1 MSENLT
7 LLNVIL
13 SRPRGF
19 CAGVVRAV
27 QIVEEALHRYGAPIY
42 VRHEI
47 VHNKHVVAGL
57 TARGAI
63 FVDDVAEI
71 PEGAITI
78 FSAHGVAP
86 DVERS
91 AAKRSLDVIDATCP
105 LVRRVHNEGRRYADK
120 DYDVVLIGHRGHPE
134 VEGTS
139 GQIGG
144 RLHIVATPADVEALQ
159 IADAGKVAF
168 VTQTTLSLSDTQ
180 DTINALK
187 RRYPEIVGQDTRD
200 ICYATQN
207 RQNAVADLLKRIELL
222 LVVGSAN
229 SSNTNRLQEIGHTAG
244 IPSYLIDNPAMIDP
258 AWLTNVSTVGITAGA
273 SAPEV
278 VVQDAVKYLATLRRV
293 VVTEMDGRDETV
305 KFRLP
310 DRFVAKTEARVQ

>member
-1 MSENLT
+1 MSEHLT
-7 LLNVIL
+7 PLTVIL

-27 QIVEEALHRYGAPIY
+27 QIVEEALQRYGAPIY

-57 TARGAI
+57 MERGAV
-63 FVDDVAEI
+63 FVDDVSEI

-91 AAKRSLDVIDATCP
+91 ADARHLDVIDATCP
-105 LVRRVHNEGRRYADK
+105 LVRRVHNEGRRYTQQG
-120 DYDVVLIGHRGHPE
+120 YDVVLIGHRGHPE

-144 RLHIVATPADVEALQ
+144 RLHIVSTPAEVAAIQVDDPAR
-159 IADAGKVAF
+159 VAF

-180 DTINALK
+180 TTIAALK
-187 RRYPEIVGQDTRD
+187 QRFPGIVGQDTRD

-207 RQNAVADLLKRIELL
+207 RQNAVADLLQRVDLL

-229 SSNTNRLQEIGHTAG
+229 SSNTTRLQEIGRSAG
-244 IPSYLIDNPAMIDP
+244 VPSYLIDGPSMIDID
-258 AWLTNVSTVGITAGA
+258 WLQNVSTVGITAGA

-278 VVQDAVKYLATLRRV
+278 LVQDTVQFLASLRPV
-293 VVTEMDGRDETV
+293 VVTEMDGREEAV
-305 KFRLP
+305 RFRMP
-310 DRFVAKTEARVQ
+310 DRFVAKAEVRV

>member
-1 MSENLT
+1 MSDNLT
-7 LLNVIL
+7 SLTVIL

-27 QIVEEALHRYGAPIY
+27 QIVEEALQRYGAPIY

-57 TARGAI
+57 SDRGAV

-71 PEGAITI
+71 PPGAITI

-86 DVERS
+86 EVEKS
-91 AAKRSLDVIDATCP
+91 AEARGLDVIDATCP
-105 LVRRVHNEGRRYADK
+105 LVRRVHNEGRRYAQLG
-120 DYDVVLIGHRGHPE
+120 YDVVLIGHRGHPE

-144 RLHIVATPADVEALQ
+144 RLHIVSTPDEVDALHVEDPAR
-159 IADAGKVAF
+159 VAF

-180 DTINALK
+180 ATISALK
-187 RRYPEIVGQDTRD
+187 QRFPAIVGQDTRD

-207 RQNAVADLLKRIELL
+207 RQNAVADLLKRIDLL
-222 LVVGSAN
+222 LVVGSSN
-229 SSNTNRLQEIGHTAG
+229 SSNTNRLQEIGRAAG
-244 IPSYLIDNPAMIDP
+244 VPSYLIDGPHMIDT
-258 AWLTNVSTVGITAGA
+258 AWLEGVSTVGITAGA
-273 SAPEV
+273 SAPEI
-278 VVQDAVKYLATLRRV
+278 VVQDTVKFLASLRPV
-293 VVTEMDGRDETV
+293 VVTEMDGRDEAV
-305 KFRLP
+305 RFRMP
-310 DRFVAKTEARVQ
+310 DRFVAKAEVRV

>member
-7 LLNVIL
+7 PLTVIL

-27 QIVEEALHRYGAPIY
+27 QIVEQALERYGAPIY

-57 TARGAI
+57 RQRGAV
-63 FVDDVAEI
+63 FVDEVEQI
-71 PEGAITI
+71 PQGAITI

-86 DVERS
+86 EIEQS
-91 AAKRSLDVIDATCP
+91 AEARGLDVIDATCP
-105 LVRRVHNEGRRYADK
+105 LVRRVHNEGRRYAQLG
-120 DYDVVLIGHRGHPE
+120 YDVVLIGHRGHPE

-144 RLHIVATPADVEALQ
+144 RLHIVATPLDVDALVVE
-159 IADAGKVAF
+159 DTTRVAF

-180 DTINALK
+180 ETITALK
-187 RRYPEIVGQDTRD
+187 RRFPTIVGQDTRD

-207 RQNAVADLLKRIELL
+207 RQNAVAELLKSIELL

-229 SSNTNRLQEIGHTAG
+229 SSNTTRLQEIGRNAG
-244 IPSYLIDNPAMIDP
+244 VRSHLIDGPQMIEP
-258 AWLTNVSTVGITAGA
+258 AWLENISTVGITAGA
-273 SAPEV
+273 SAPESL
-278 VVQDAVKYLATLRRV
+278 VQDTVKFLASLRQV
-293 VVTEMDGRDETV
+293 VVTEMDGRDEAV
-305 KFRLP
+305 RFRLP
-310 DRFVAKTEARVQ
+310 DRFAAKAEIRL

>member
-1 MSENLT
+1 MSDNLT
-7 LLNVIL
+7 QLTVTL

-27 QIVEEALHRYGAPIY
+27 RIVEEALQRYGAPIY

-47 VHNKHVVAGL
+47 VHNNHVVAGL
-57 TARGAI
+57 TERGAV
-63 FVDDVAEI
+63 FVDDVDRI

-86 DVERS
+86 EVERS
-91 AAKRSLDVIDATCP
+91 AEAHGLDVIDATCP
-105 LVRRVHNEGRRYADK
+105 LVRRVHNEGRRYAQLG
-120 DYDVVLIGHRGHPE
+120 YDVVLIGHRGHPE

-144 RLHIVATPADVEALQ
+144 RLHIVSTPAEVDALQ
-159 IADAGKVAF
+159 VDDPARVAF

-180 DTINALK
+180 MTISALK
-187 RRYPEIVGQDTRD
+187 RRFPDIVGQDTRD

-207 RQNAVADLLKRIELL
+207 RQNAVADLLKRVDLL

-229 SSNTNRLQEIGHTAG
+229 SSNTSRLLEIGRTAG
-244 IPSYLIDNPAMIDP
+244 VPSYMIDGP
-258 AWLTNVSTVGITAGA
+258 HMIDVDWLDGVHTVGITAGA

-278 VVQDAVKYLATLRRV
+278 LVQETVAFLASLRPV
-293 VVTEMDGRDETV
+293 IVTEMDGRDEAV
-305 KFRLP
+305 RFRMP
-310 DRFVAKTEARVQ
+310 DRFVAKAEVRA

>member
-1 MSENLT
+1 MSDNLT
-7 LLNVIL
+7 PLTVIL

-27 QIVEEALHRYGAPIY
+27 QIVEEALQRYGAPIY

-57 TARGAI
+57 TERGAV

-71 PEGAITI
+71 PPGAITI

-86 DVERS
+86 EVEKS
-91 AAKRSLDVIDATCP
+91 AEARGLDVIDATCP
-105 LVRRVHNEGRRYADK
+105 LVRRVHNEGRRYAQLG
-120 DYDVVLIGHRGHPE
+120 YDVVLIGHRGHPE

-144 RLHIVATPADVEALQ
+144 RLHIVSTPHEVDALHVEDPAR
-159 IADAGKVAF
+159 VAF

-180 DTINALK
+180 ATISALK
-187 RRYPEIVGQDTRD
+187 QRFPAIVGQDTRD

-207 RQNAVADLLKRIELL
+207 RQNAVADLLKRIDLL

-229 SSNTNRLQEIGHTAG
+229 SSNTNRLQEIGRAAG
-244 IPSYLIDNPAMIDP
+244 VPSYLIDGPHMIDT
-258 AWLTNVSTVGITAGA
+258 AWLEGVSTVGITAGA

-278 VVQDAVKYLATLRRV
+278 VVQDTVKFLASLRPV
-293 VVTEMDGRDETV
+293 VVTEMDGRDEAV
-305 KFRLP
+305 RFRMP
-310 DRFVAKTEARVQ
+310 DRFVAKAEVRV